1 MSAVELEKIREE
13 INDTDRELIRLLK
26 KRFDLVSKAAVSKK
40 EFGDKVYSRERE
52 AYVISSA
59 EKYAVESGLPEGL
72 LSDVMKRL
80 LRESY
85 KICSATDFSYPKTLK
100 ESGDIVIVGGNGGMG
115 RIFSRYFE
123 ASGYKVFSFGHRG
136 WDKAP
141 EYLKNA
147 KVVIVTVPID
157 VTVEVIQKLSPLLRE
172 DQLLCDFTSV
182 KTPIVDAMMKYH
194 KGPVLG
200 LHPMFGPDVK
210 SLVKQVIV
218 TVPQRDEK
226 ASEFLV
232 EQFRIWGAK
241 IVKSEAADHDKAMS
255 IIQALRHFGTYSY
268 GSFLQSLNPDLKRLI
283 ELSSPIYRMELMMVG
298 RLFAQDPRLYGDI
311 IMSSDANLELIE
323 KFVRSLSKDLSIVKD
338 KDLDA
343 FTERFLKT
351 REYFGEFADVAFKE
365 SGSLLAKLQDERQ

>member
-13 INDTDRELIRLLK
+13 INAADRELVSILK
-26 KRFDLVSKAAVSKK
+26 KRLSLVHKAAVSKK
-40 EFGDKVYSRERE
+40 DTGESAYSKERE
-52 AYVISSA
+52 SYVIKAA
-59 EKYAVESGLPEGL
+59 EECALENGIPAGL
-72 LSDVMKRL
+72 LSDIMKRL

-85 KICSATDFSYPKTLK
+85 RICSDTEFSYPKTLK
-100 ESGDIVIVGGNGGMG
+100 TEGDVVIVGGNGGMG
-115 RIFSRYFE
+115 RIFSKYFE

-141 EYLKNA
+141 QYLKNA

-157 VTVEVIQKLSPLLRE
+157 VTVDVIRQLSPLLRE
-172 DQLLCDFTSV
+172 SQILCDFTSV
-182 KTPIVDAMMKYH
+182 KAPIVEAMMKYH

-200 LHPMFGPDVK
+200 LHPMFGPDIK

-218 TVPQRDEK
+218 TVPERDEN
-226 ASEFLV
+226 ASAFLV

-241 IVKSEAADHDKAMS
+241 IFKSGADDHDKAMS

-268 GSFLQSLNPDLKRLI
+268 GSFLESLNPNLKRLI

-298 RLFAQDPRLYGDI
+298 RLFAQDPRLYADI
-311 IMSSDANLELIE
+311 IMASDSNIELIRN
-323 KFVRSLSKDLSIVKD
+323 FVKSLADDLKIVED
-338 KDLDA
+338 RDVDA

-351 REYFGEFADVAFKE
+351 RDYFGEFANDAFRE
-365 SGSLLAKLQDERQ
+365 SGAVLAKLQDERQ

>member
-1 MSAVELEKIREE
+1 MSAEELKKIRED
-13 INDTDRELIRLLK
+13 INETDRELVRLLK
-26 KRFDLVSKAAVSKK
+26 KRFDLVSKATLSKK
-40 EFGDKVYSRERE
+40 DFGEQVYSRERE
-52 AYVISSA
+52 NYVVSSA
-59 EKYAVESGLPEGL
+59 ETYAIENGLPEGL
-72 LSDVMKRL
+72 LSDIMKRL

-85 KICSATDFSYPKTLK
+85 KICSDTDFSYPKTLK
-100 ESGDIVIVGGNGGMG
+100 EEGDIVIVGGNGGMG

-157 VTVEVIQKLSPLLRE
+157 VTVDVIRQLSPLLRE
-172 DQLLCDFTSV
+172 DQILCDFTSV
-182 KTPIVDAMMKYH
+182 KAPIVEAMMKYH

-200 LHPMFGPDVK
+200 LHPMFGPDIK

-218 TVPQRDEK
+218 TVPERDEK

-241 IVKSEAADHDKAMS
+241 IVRSSAADHDRSMS
-255 IIQALRHFGTYSY
+255 IIQALRHFSTYAY
-268 GSFLQSLNPDLKRLI
+268 GSFLQTLNPNLKRLI

-298 RLFAQDPRLYGDI
+298 RLFAQDPRLYADI
-311 IMSSDANLELIE
+311 IMASKDNLALISN
-323 KFVRSLSKDLSIVKD
+323 FVKSLSQELKLVEKKDID
-338 KDLDA
+338 G
-343 FTERFLKT
+343 FTEHFLKT
-351 REYFGEFADVAFKE
+351 RDYFGDFADEAFKE
-365 SGSLLAKLQDERQ
+365 SGAVLAKLQDERQ

>member
-13 INDTDRELIRLLK
+13 INDTDRELVRLLK
-26 KRFDLVSKAAVSKK
+26 KRFDLVSKATVSKK
-40 EFGDKVYSRERE
+40 DYGEQVYSRERE
-52 AYVISSA
+52 TYVVTSA
-59 EKYAVESGLPEGL
+59 EKYAQENGLPSGL

-85 KICSATDFSYPKTLK
+85 KICSATDFSYPKTLR
-100 ESGDIVIVGGNGGMG
+100 EDGDIVIVGGNGGMG

-123 ASGYKVFSFGHRG
+123 ASGYRVFSFGHRG

-141 EYLKNA
+141 QYLKNA

-157 VTVEVIQKLSPLLRE
+157 VTVDVIKQLSPLLRE
-172 DQLLCDFTSV
+172 DQILCDFTSV
-182 KTPIVDAMMKYH
+182 KAPIVEAMMKYH

-200 LHPMFGPDVK
+200 LHPMFGPDIK

-218 TVPQRDEK
+218 TVPERDEK

-241 IVKSEAADHDKAMS
+241 IFKSGAQDHDRAMS

-268 GSFLQSLNPDLKRLI
+268 GSFLKNLNPDLKRLI

-298 RLFAQDPRLYGDI
+298 RLFAQDPRLYADI
-311 IMSSDANLELIE
+311 IMASDANVDLIRN
-323 KFVRSLSKDLSIVKD
+323 FVKSLAEDLKIVED
-338 KDLDA
+338 KNVDA
-343 FTERFLKT
+343 FTENFIKI
-351 REYFGEFADVAFKE
+351 REYFGEFSDEAFKE
-365 SGSLLAKLQDERQ
+365 SGALLAKLQDERN